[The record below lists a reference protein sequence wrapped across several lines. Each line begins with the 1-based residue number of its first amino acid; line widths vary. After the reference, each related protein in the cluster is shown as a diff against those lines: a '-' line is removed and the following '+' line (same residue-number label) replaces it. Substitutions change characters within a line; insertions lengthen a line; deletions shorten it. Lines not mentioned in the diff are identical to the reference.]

1 MMDAMSSPA
10 ASSHRV
16 LRRASLV
23 LLVSLPVAST
33 CIAHDDDPTV
43 SPAGKPNIL
52 LIVTDDQREMP
63 LAPVMPRTAEW
74 FGSQGTAFTRAFATT
89 PRCCPARVSFLTGLY
104 AHNHG
109 IFGEETL
116 PSELVAVEPS
126 MIQRRLHE
134 AGYRTGLFGKYLNNW
149 PNERNP
155 ANFDRWATTP
165 LVVFSGAEW
174 NVGGTTRVVAE
185 NSTTFIGDT
194 SLGFVEEA
202 EADDEVP
209 WFLHVGFMAPHPP
222 SDVERRYEDVRVPPL
237 RLSPA
242 MAERD
247 RRDKPPFVAERPLR
261 GVSKIRSVRVRQLRS
276 LVAVDDQ
283 IDRLMTRLESLGE
296 LENTIAVFISDN
308 GFQWGEHSL
317 FGKSVPYLESIRI
330 PLYLRWP
337 GHVTPGAVDD
347 RLVGGI
353 DLAPTLLAA
362 AGLEPVV
369 APDGFDLLDERVSRS
384 HLLLEFQELPR
395 GPAPTWRAFVTRSI
409 QYIEYLDHTGRVAF
423 REYYRLR
430 IDPEQLV
437 NVLRDGRPGNDPDVV
452 ALSAMLRR
460 LQDCAGATCPG

>member
-1 MMDAMSSPA
+1 MMDAMSSPG
-10 ASSHRV
+10 ASHLV

-23 LLVSLPVAST
+23 LLVSFLIISS
-33 CIAHDDDPTV
+33 CIAPDDDPTAAL
-43 SPAGKPNIL
+43 AGKPNIL

-63 LAPVMPRTAEW
+63 LAPVMPRTEEW

-109 IFGEETL
+109 IYGEDVL
-116 PSELVAVEPS
+116 ASELAAVEPS

-149 PNERNP
+149 PNDRNP

-165 LVVFSGAEW
+165 LVEYSGAAW
-174 NVGGTTRVVAE
+174 NVGGITRVVTE

-194 SLGFVEEA
+194 SLAFVEA
-202 EADDEVP
+202 ADADDEVP
-209 WFLHVGFMAPHPP
+209 WFLHVGFMAPHLP
-222 SDVERRYEDVRVPPL
+222 SDVEPRYEDVTVPPL

-242 MAERD
+242 MTEQD
-247 RRDKPPFVAERPLR
+247 RRDKPAFVAERRLR
-261 GVSKIRSVRVRQLRS
+261 TVSQIRSKRDRQLRS

-308 GFQWGEHSL
+308 GFLWGEHSL
-317 FGKSVPYLESIRI
+317 SGKSVPYLGSVRI

-337 GHVTPGAVDD
+337 KHLAPGTVDD

-362 AGLEPVV
+362 AGLDPVV
-369 APDGFDLLDERVSRS
+369 APDGLNLLDAGASRS
-384 HLLLEFQELPR
+384 HLLLEFRELPR
-395 GPAPTWRAFVTRSI
+395 GPTPTWRAFVTCSF
-409 QYIEYLDHTGRVAF
+409 QYIEYLDRAGRVDF

-430 IDPEQLV
+430 TDPEQLV
-437 NVLRDGRPGNDPDVV
+437 NVLRDGRPDNDPDVV
-452 ALSAMLRR
+452 ALSGMLRR
-460 LQDCAGATCPG
+460 LQSCAGATCPG

>member
-1 MMDAMSSPA
+1 MSSPVG
-10 ASSHRV
+10 SRLV

-23 LLVSLPVAST
+23 LLASILIAGSCT
-33 CIAHDDDPTV
+33 AHDDDPTTP
-43 SPAGKPNIL
+43 PAEKPNIL

-63 LAPVMPRTAEW
+63 LAPVMPRTQEW

-109 IFGEETL
+109 IYGEDVL
-116 PSELVAVEPS
+116 ASELAAVEPS
-126 MIQRRLHE
+126 MIQRRLQE
-134 AGYRTGLFGKYLNNW
+134 SGYRTGLFGKYLNNW
-149 PNERNP
+149 PNERDP
-155 ANFDRWATTP
+155 ANFDGWATTP
-165 LVVFSGAEW
+165 LVKYSGAEW

-194 SLGFVEEA
+194 SLAFVEAA
-202 EADDEVP
+202 EDDDEVP
-209 WFLHVGFMAPHPP
+209 WFLHVGFMAPHLP
-222 SDVERRYEDVRVPPL
+222 SDVEGRYEDVPVPPL
-237 RLSPA
+237 RRSAA
-242 MAERD
+242 MTERD
-247 RRDKPPFVAERPLR
+247 RRDKPRFVARRALR
-261 GVSKIRSVRVRQLRS
+261 TASQIRSKRDPQLRS

-283 IDRLMTRLESLGE
+283 IDRLMTRFEVLGE

-317 FGKSVPYLESIRI
+317 FGKSVPYLGSVRI

-337 GHVTPGAVDD
+337 GHLAPGAVDD

-369 APDGFDLLDERVSRS
+369 EPDGFDLLDEGASRS
-384 HLLLEFQELPR
+384 RLLLEFQELPR
-395 GPAPTWRAFVTRSI
+395 GPTPTWRAFVTRSF
-409 QYIEYLDHTGRVAF
+409 QYIEYLDRTGRVAF
-423 REYYRLR
+423 REFYRLR
-430 IDPEQLV
+430 TDPEQLV

-452 ALSAMLRR
+452 ALSATLRR
-460 LQDCAGATCPG
+460 LRGCSGATCPG